1 MLESEIPLQFVPLRE
16 KMESNGYCVDEKAVH
31 VEKVFFDFLKSF
43 RAAEGGGEAYYDAEV
58 EAMRANDSDTM
69 YIDFAHVMRFN
80 DVLQRAI
87 SDEFLRFEPY
97 LKSACKRF
105 IMELRPTFIADDNP
119 NKDINVAFYNLP
131 LVKKLRELTTA
142 EIGKLVAVSG
152 VVTRTSEVR
161 PELLQGTFKCL
172 ECGSVIKNVEQQ
184 FKYTEVCFPTIC
196 LFPYALNINLQFTKR
211 CHRSIFIV
219 RFN

>member
-1 MLESEIPLQFVPLRE
+1 
-16 KMESNGYCVDEKAVH
+16 MEGNGYCVDEKAVH

-43 RAAEGGGEAYYDAEV
+43 PEAEAEV
-58 EAMRANDSDTM
+58 EKMRTNDSNTM
-69 YIDFAHVMRFN
+69 FIDFSHVMRFS

-87 SDEFLRFEPY
+87 SDEFLRFEAY
-97 LKSACKRF
+97 LRSACKRF
-105 IMELRPTFIADDNP
+105 IMEIRPTFIADDNP
-119 NKDINVAFYNLP
+119 NKDINVAFFNLP
-131 LVKKLRELTTA
+131 LVKRLRELTTA

-184 FKYTEVCFPTIC
+184 FKYTEVCFYSK
-196 LFPYALNINLQFTKR
+196 LSKSQL
-211 CHRSIFIV
+211 
-219 RFN
+219 